1 MITHELILKP
11 LLYAIICIAIAIAF
25 FIWKNKFVKKASHPV
40 EGKKSAS
47 LFGWSFI
54 VLGGFC
60 LFISLFF
67 LIAG

>member
-11 LLYAIICIAIAIAF
+11 LLYAIICIAIAIMF
-25 FIWKNKFVKKASHPV
+25 FIWKNNFVKKANHPV

-47 LFGWSFI
+47 LFGWSFM